1 MKDSL
6 PTTIVIFGGS
16 GDLARRKLVPGL
28 FSLYQKGRLPENTRV
43 IGYSRSDYSD
53 DEYRAFL
60 RGHAEKFA
68 KVWNADQWAEFEPKL
83 SYVSGVFDDDKAFDR
98 LKIAVLDGDGNLGN
112 CLYYMSIAPRF
123 FTSVAQQL
131 HEHGM
136 VQKSDAGFK
145 RVIVEKPFGHDLES
159 AKQLNRDLHS
169 YLEEDQIYRIDH
181 YLAKE
186 TVQNIMVFR
195 FANTIFEPLWNRNFI
210 DHVQITATES
220 VDVGTRAGY
229 YDSAG
234 VLRDM
239 FQNHLMQLL
248 ALTAMEPPASFEADA
263 VRNEKVKV
271 LQSLRPITHSRLGT
285 QTVRAQ
291 YEGYLDAEG
300 IADGSQT
307 PTYAALKVYIDNWR
321 WKDVPF
327 YLRSG
332 KGLKAKATEIIIQF
346 KKPPH
351 MMFPISDD
359 YVISSNYLA
368 ICIQPHEGIHLR
380 FEAKVP
386 DTDSNMESVL
396 MDFHYS
402 DEFGEIVMPQAYEK
416 LLLEALEGDATLFT
430 RSDGIEA
437 AWEFMDR
444 VIRGFETEY
453 APRMATYKK
462 GSWGPDV
469 ADELLNRS
477 RRKWRHG
484 CAEHE

>member
-1 MKDSL
+1 MTT

-28 FSLYQKGRLPENTRV
+28 FSLYQKGRLPENARIV
-43 IGYSRSDYSD
+43 GYSRSEMTHTAYQ
-53 DEYRAFL
+53 EFM
-60 RGHAEKFA
+60 RGYAEQFA
-68 KVWNADQWAEFEPKL
+68 KTWNAAQWAEFEPKL
-83 SYVSGVFDDDKAFDR
+83 SYVSGVFDDDAAFSR
-98 LKIAVLDGDGNLGN
+98 LKTHVLDGDDNLGD

-145 RVIVEKPFGHDLES
+145 RVIVEKPFGHDLAS
-159 AKQLNRDLHS
+159 AQQLNRDLHS
-169 YLEEDQIYRIDH
+169 YLDEDQIYRIDH

-186 TVQNIMVFR
+186 TVQNLMVFR

-210 DHVQITATES
+210 DHVQITAAES
-220 VDVGTRAGY
+220 VDVGSRAGY

-248 ALTAMEPPASFEADA
+248 ALTAMEPPASFSADA
-263 VRNEKVKV
+263 VRNEKAKV
-271 LQSLRPITHSRLGT
+271 LQSLRPMIPSRLGT

-291 YEGYLDAEG
+291 YEGYLDADG
-300 IADGSQT
+300 VPAGSQT

-332 KGLKAKATEIIIQF
+332 KALKTKATEIIIQF

-351 MMFPISDD
+351 MMFPLSKD
-359 YVISSNYLA
+359 YVISSNFLA

-386 DTDSNMESVL
+386 DTDSDMESVL

-402 DEFGEIVMPQAYEK
+402 DEFGEIIMPQAYEK

-437 AWEFMDR
+437 AWTFMDD
-444 VIRGFETEY
+444 VIKGFETDY
-453 APRMATYKK
+453 APRMTSYKP
-462 GSWGPDV
+462 GSWGPDA
-469 ADELLNRS
+469 ADELLGRS